1 MIIFGKE
8 KKNEIQYAS
17 GGKPIIV
24 LLFRQTQS
32 LHSVY
37 NTLNSQLAAA
47 EQLSECLTK
56 QISMLN
62 LGPPSPSPS
71 KPSRSMKT
79 QLFESIGLSYEPESY
94 TSPDLPRPVID
105 SSSVKR
111 VSTSVKDYRRRS
123 SVGLVKGVELET
135 ARRRRESLDKVFLL
149 SPSVFVDFY
158 Y

>member
-1 MIIFGKE
+1 MH
-8 KKNEIQYAS
+8 

-62 LGPPSPSPS
+62 LGSPSPSPSPS
-71 KPSRSMKT
+71 KRIGLVKK
-79 QLFESIGLSYEPESY
+79 QLFESIGLSYESESY
-94 TSPDLPRPVID
+94 TSPDVARRLID

-111 VSTSVKDYRRRS
+111 VSTTVKDYRRRS
-123 SVGLVKGVELET
+123 SVGLAQGAELET
-135 ARRRRESLDKVFLL
+135 ARRRRESLDEVFISSL
-149 SPSVFVDFY
+149 SICIC
-158 Y
+158 